1 MRLIAGDIGG
11 TKTLLQL
18 VEIEGAGQRVIAE
31 RRFASGD
38 YTTFDDLLRAFL
50 GAAHD
55 AVDAACFAVAG
66 PVIENRAEVTN
77 LQWLMETVALQSA
90 FTIPRVALI
99 NDFYA
104 VALGVPFLA
113 DDDMVTLNAGTPH
126 GTAPIAILGAGT
138 GLGEAMLFWT
148 GTRWEVVPSEGG
160 HGDFG
165 PQDELQARLFLH
177 LHEKYGHVS
186 WERVASGMGLVNIY
200 EFLGGRDADGAK
212 IAQLAQAGDAL
223 AAQTFA
229 IFVDIY
235 GAEAGNMALRVL
247 SRGGVYLAGGIA
259 AKNVE
264 RFTDGRFMAAFLRKG
279 RFVDVME
286 QMPVRLITNERVGL
300 LGAVEMARRI
310 AVSFRAAQPAR
321 NPHPGGDSSLRSE

>member
-1 MRLIAGDIGG
+1 MHLIAGDIGG

-18 VEIEGAGQRVIAE
+18 VEIEGAAQRVIAE

-38 YTTFDDLLRAFL
+38 YAAFDDLLREFIGESHYAI
-50 GAAHD
+50 
-55 AVDAACFAVAG
+55 DAACFAVAG
-66 PVIENRAEVTN
+66 PVIEERAEVTN
-77 LQWLMETVALQSA
+77 LKWLMETAALQSA

-113 DDDMVTLNAGTPH
+113 DGDMIALNAGTPRA
-126 GTAPIAILGAGT
+126 TAPVAILGAGT

-165 PQDELQARLFLH
+165 PQDELQARLFLQ

-212 IAQLAQAGDAL
+212 IAELANEGDAL

-264 RFTDGRFMAAFLRKG
+264 RFTDGRFMEAFLRKG
-279 RFVDVME
+279 RFRDVME
-286 QMPVRLITNERVGL
+286 AMPVRLITNERVGL

-310 AVSFRAAQPAR
+310 ALAAR
-321 NPHPGGDSSLRSE
+321 T

>member
-18 VEIEGAGQRVIAE
+18 VEIEGAAQRVIAE

-38 YTTFDDLLRAFL
+38 YATFDDLLRTFL
-50 GAAHD
+50 GAAHH
-55 AVDAACFAVAG
+55 AIDAACFAVAG

-77 LQWLMETVALQSA
+77 LRWLMESVALQST

-126 GTAPIAILGAGT
+126 DTAPIAILGAGT

-212 IAQLAQAGDAL
+212 IAQLAHAGDAL

-235 GAEAGNMALRVL
+235 AAEAGNMALRVL

-286 QMPVRLITNERVGL
+286 AMPVRLITNERVGL
-300 LGAVEMARRI
+300 LGALEMARRI
-310 AVSFRAAQPAR
+310 ALAAR
-321 NPHPGGDSSLRSE
+321 T

>member
-18 VEIEGAGQRVIAE
+18 VEIEGPSQNIVAE

-38 YTTFDDLLRAFL
+38 YATFDDLLREFV
-50 GAAHD
+50 GASAESI
-55 AVDAACFAVAG
+55 DAACFAVAG

-77 LQWLMETVALQSA
+77 LKWLMETAALQRA
-90 FTIPRVALI
+90 FSIPRVALI
-99 NDFYA
+99 NDFFA

-113 DDDMVTLNAGTPH
+113 GADMVTLNAGTPH
-126 GTAPIAILGAGT
+126 ATAPIAILGAGT

-160 HGDFG
+160 HADFG
-165 PQDELQARLFLH
+165 PQDEQQARLFLA

-212 IAQLAQAGDAL
+212 IAELARDGDAL
-223 AAQTFA
+223 ALQTFA
-229 IFVDIY
+229 VFVDIY
-235 GAEAGNMALRVL
+235 GAEAGNMALRAL

-259 AKNVE
+259 AKNV
-264 RFTDGRFMAAFLRKG
+264 RHFTDGRFMAAFLRKG
-279 RFVDVME
+279 RFRDVME
-286 QMPVRLITNERVGL
+286 AMPVRLITNERVGL

-310 AVSFRAAQPAR
+310 ALEARA
-321 NPHPGGDSSLRSE
+321 

>member
-18 VEIEGAGQRVIAE
+18 VEIEGSNQNIVDE

-38 YTTFDDLLRAFL
+38 YATFDDLLREFV
-50 GAAHD
+50 GTSPRSI
-55 AVDAACFAVAG
+55 DAACFAVAG

-77 LQWLMETVALQSA
+77 LKWLMETGALQSS
-90 FTIPRVALI
+90 FSIPRVALI
-99 NDFYA
+99 NDFFA
-104 VALGVPFLA
+104 VALGVPFLTER
-113 DDDMVTLNAGTPH
+113 DMITLNVGTPH
-126 GTAPIAILGAGT
+126 ATAPIAILGAGT

-160 HGDFG
+160 HADFG
-165 PQDELQARLFLH
+165 PQDDLQARLFLA

-200 EFLGGRDADGAK
+200 EFLGGRDADAAK
-212 IAQLAQAGDAL
+212 IAELAGAGDARAL
-223 AAQTFA
+223 QTFA
-229 IFVDIY
+229 VFVDIY
-235 GAEAGNMALRVL
+235 GAEAGNMALRAL

-259 AKNVE
+259 AKNVSH
-264 RFTDGRFMAAFLRKG
+264 FSDGRFMAAFLRKG
-279 RFVDVME
+279 RFTDVME
-286 QMPVRLITNERVGL
+286 AMPVRLITNERVGL

-310 AVSFRAAQPAR
+310 ALEA
-321 NPHPGGDSSLRSE
+321 HT

>member
-1 MRLIAGDIGG
+1 MRIIAGDIGG

-18 VEIEGAGQRVIAE
+18 VEIDGATQTVIAE
-31 RRFASGD
+31 KRFASGG
-38 YTTFDDLLRAFL
+38 YVTFDDLLREFL
-50 GAAHD
+50 GASGAD
-55 AVDAACFAVAG
+55 IDAACFAVAG

-77 LQWLMETVALQSA
+77 LKWLMERAALESA
-90 FTIPRVALI
+90 FAIPRVALI

-113 DDDMVTLNAGTPH
+113 GADMIALNAGTPH
-126 GTAPIAILGAGT
+126 ATAPIAILGAGT

-160 HGDFG
+160 HADFG
-165 PQDELQARLFLH
+165 PQDELQARLFLW

-186 WERVASGMGLVNIY
+186 WERLASGMGLANIY
-200 EFLGGRDADGAK
+200 AFLGGGEATAARVGE
-212 IAQLAQAGDAL
+212 LARAGDKLAL
-223 AAQTFA
+223 QTFDV
-229 IFVDIY
+229 FVDIY

-264 RFTDGRFMAAFLRKG
+264 HFTDGRFMAAFLRKG
-279 RFVDVME
+279 RFRDVME
-286 QMPVRLITNERVGL
+286 AMPVRLIANEKVGL
-300 LGAVEMARRI
+300 LGAVEMSRRI
-310 AVSFRAAQPAR
+310 ALSAR
-321 NPHPGGDSSLRSE
+321 T

>member
-1 MRLIAGDIGG
+1 MRIIAGDIGG

-18 VEIEGAGQRVIAE
+18 VEIEGAAQNVVAE

-38 YTTFDDLLRAFL
+38 YATFDDLLREFL
-50 GAAHD
+50 GAPGQP
-55 AVDAACFAVAG
+55 VDAACFAVAG

-77 LQWLMETVALQSA
+77 LKWLMESAALQSA

-113 DDDMVTLNAGTPH
+113 ESDMITLNAGTPH
-126 GTAPIAILGAGT
+126 ATAPIAILGAGT

-148 GTRWEVVPSEGG
+148 GTRWEVIPSEGG
-160 HGDFG
+160 HADFG
-165 PQDELQARLFLH
+165 PQDELQARLFLA

-186 WERVASGMGLVNIY
+186 WERVASGMGLANIY
-200 EFLGGRDADGAK
+200 ALLGGGEATAAK
-212 IAQLAQAGDAL
+212 IGELANNGDKLAL
-223 AAQTFA
+223 QTFNV
-229 IFVDIY
+229 FVDIY
-235 GAEAGNMALRVL
+235 GAEAGNMALRTL

-264 RFTDGRFMAAFLRKG
+264 HFTDGRFMTAFLRKG
-279 RFVDVME
+279 RFVDVM
-286 QMPVRLITNERVGL
+286 QAMPVRLITNERVGL

-310 AVSFRAAQPAR
+310 ALESAPRP
-321 NPHPGGDSSLRSE
+321 PG

>member
-18 VEIEGAGQRVIAE
+18 VEIEGAAQRVIAE

-38 YTTFDDLLRAFL
+38 YATFDDLLRTFL
-50 GAAHD
+50 GAAHH
-55 AVDAACFAVAG
+55 AIDAACFAVAG

-77 LQWLMETVALQSA
+77 LKWLMESVALQSA

-113 DDDMVTLNAGTPH
+113 DDAMITLNAGTPH
-126 GTAPIAILGAGT
+126 PTAPIAILGAGT

-165 PQDELQARLFLH
+165 PQDELQARLFLY

-212 IAQLAQAGDAL
+212 IAQLAHAGDAL

-235 GAEAGNMALRVL
+235 AAEAGNMALRVL

-264 RFTDGRFMAAFLRKG
+264 RFTDGRFMQAFLRKG

-286 QMPVRLITNERVGL
+286 AMPVRLITNERVGL
-300 LGAVEMARRI
+300 LGALEMARRI
-310 AVSFRAAQPAR
+310 ALAAR
-321 NPHPGGDSSLRSE
+321 T

>member
-1 MRLIAGDIGG
+1 MRIIAGDIGG

-18 VEIEGAGQRVIAE
+18 VEIEGTGQRAIAE

-38 YTTFDDLLRAFL
+38 YATFDDLLHEFL
-50 GAAHD
+50 GAPGP

-77 LQWLMETVALQSA
+77 LKWLMESAALQTA
-90 FTIPRVALI
+90 FTIPRIALI

-113 DDDMVTLNAGTPH
+113 DDDMIALNAGTPH
-126 GTAPIAILGAGT
+126 ATAPIAILGAGT

-165 PQDELQARLFLH
+165 PQDELQARLFLW
-177 LHEKYGHVS
+177 LLEKYGHVS
-186 WERVASGMGLVNIY
+186 WERVASGMGLANIY
-200 EFLGGRDADGAK
+200 AFLGGGEATGARVGE
-212 IAQLAQAGDAL
+212 LAANGDAL
-223 AAQTFA
+223 ALQAFA
-229 IFVDIY
+229 VFVDIY
-235 GAEAGNMALRVL
+235 GAEAGNMALRIL

-259 AKNVE
+259 GKNVQH
-264 RFTDGRFMAAFLRKG
+264 FTDGRFMNAFLRKG
-279 RFVDVME
+279 RFRDVMAA
-286 QMPVRLITNERVGL
+286 MPVRLITNEKVGL

-310 AVSFRAAQPAR
+310 ALESA
-321 NPHPGGDSSLRSE
+321 PHRSG

>member
-1 MRLIAGDIGG
+1 MRIIAGDIGG

-18 VEIEGAGQRVIAE
+18 IEIEGAAQTVIAE
-31 RRFASGD
+31 KRFASGG
-38 YTTFDDLLRAFL
+38 YATFDDLLREFL
-50 GAAHD
+50 GASGAGI
-55 AVDAACFAVAG
+55 DAACFAVAG

-77 LQWLMETVALQSA
+77 LKWLMERAALESA
-90 FTIPRVALI
+90 FAIPRVALI

-113 DDDMVTLNAGTPH
+113 DADMIALNAGTARE
-126 GTAPIAILGAGT
+126 TAPIAILGAGT

-160 HGDFG
+160 HADFG
-165 PQDELQARLFLH
+165 PQDEPQTRLFLW

-186 WERVASGMGLVNIY
+186 WERVASGMGLANIY
-200 EFLGGRDADGAK
+200 AFLGGGEATAAK
-212 IAQLAQAGDAL
+212 VGELARAGDKLAL
-223 AAQTFA
+223 QTFDV
-229 IFVDIY
+229 FVDIY
-235 GAEAGNMALRVL
+235 GAEAGNMALRTL

-264 RFTDGRFMAAFLRKG
+264 HFTDGRFMTAFLRKG
-279 RFVDVME
+279 RFRDVME
-286 QMPVRLITNERVGL
+286 AMPVRLITNEKVGL

-310 AVSFRAAQPAR
+310 ALSAR
-321 NPHPGGDSSLRSE
+321 T